1 MVWTPEALGRAAGR
15 PAPPAAPVVRRRGA
29 DPARVYWGS
38 SENSGDVSSVD
49 RFPSWQA
56 YSKST

>member
-1 MVWTPEALGRAAGR
+1 MVRPAVTRGAGR
-15 PAPPAAPVVRRRGA
+15 LRGIRRRA
-29 DPARVYWGS
+29 PDPARVYWGS